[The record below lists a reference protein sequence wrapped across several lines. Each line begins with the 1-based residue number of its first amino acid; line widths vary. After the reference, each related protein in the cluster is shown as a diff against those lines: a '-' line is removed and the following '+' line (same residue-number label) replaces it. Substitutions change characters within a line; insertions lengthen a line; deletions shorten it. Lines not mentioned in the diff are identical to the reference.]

1 MIIPRPGGL
10 RWRPV
15 VLVALIMLMLAL
27 AWLPI
32 GSLLPEQRSN
42 KPQLYVTYALEDADS
57 ELLNNLQFDLQQRL
71 EQRHEWR
78 IIDSTEPYIW
88 RLNVTLSQ
96 PGQLVIHGELTA
108 PLMETIADTDTR
120 SEQRFKVQGP
130 AEASGALPAQFVKV
144 LIDLVESGEAAS
156 TQKQ

>member
-1 MIIPRPGGL
+1 MIIPRLGGL

-15 VLVALIMLMLAL
+15 ILVVVIMLMLAL
-27 AWLPI
+27 AWLPT

-42 KPQLYVTYALEDADS
+42 KPQLYVTYAIENADS

-71 EQRHEWR
+71 KERHEWR

-88 RLNVTLSQ
+88 RLNVTFSR
-96 PGQLVIHGELTA
+96 PDQLVIHGELTA

-120 SEQRFKVQGP
+120 SVQRFKVQGP

-144 LIDLVESGEAAS
+144 LTDLVESGEAAAA
-156 TQKQ
+156 QKQ